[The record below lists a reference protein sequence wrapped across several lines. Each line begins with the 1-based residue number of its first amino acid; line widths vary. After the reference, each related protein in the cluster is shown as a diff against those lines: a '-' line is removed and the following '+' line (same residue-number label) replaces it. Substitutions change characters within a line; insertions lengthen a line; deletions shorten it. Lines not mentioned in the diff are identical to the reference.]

1 MVPLLVLWTA
11 IPIVLLLPLFTF
23 GSVWFFNQSLDGE
36 ELPVERAY
44 RAAMAARPQS
54 REPGRLAG
62 RTA

>member
-1 MVPLLVLWTA
+1 MVSLLVLWTA

-23 GSVWFFNQSLDGE
+23 GSVWFFDRSLDAE

-44 RAAMAARPQS
+44 RAAMAARPLG
-54 REPGRLAG
+54 REPGRLAE